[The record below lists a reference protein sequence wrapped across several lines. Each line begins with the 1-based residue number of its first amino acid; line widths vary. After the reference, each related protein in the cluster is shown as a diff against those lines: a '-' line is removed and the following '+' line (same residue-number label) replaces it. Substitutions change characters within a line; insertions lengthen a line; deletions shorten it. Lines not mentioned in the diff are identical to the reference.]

1 MESNQTDIIVTACR
15 VFSMISGGFL
25 TVINAAAAFRFHF
38 DGLPYAGNRIRYRY
52 GGSCRTTYPTRRSV
66 NDFQFL
72 PLRTLAYLCAR
83 LFGNGG

>member
-38 DGLPYAGNRIRYRY
+38 DGLPYAAIAFGIVMAAVVELLIRHADR
-52 GGSCRTTYPTRRSV
+52 
-66 NDFQFL
+66 
-72 PLRTLAYLCAR
+72 
-83 LFGNGG
+83 